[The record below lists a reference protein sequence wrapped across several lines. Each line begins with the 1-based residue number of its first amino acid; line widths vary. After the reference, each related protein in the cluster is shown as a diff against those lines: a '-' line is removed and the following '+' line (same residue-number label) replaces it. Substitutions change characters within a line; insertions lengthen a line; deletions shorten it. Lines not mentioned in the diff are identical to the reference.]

1 MSAIDLNPTS
11 STPWTVR
18 VSTELQARNSRPDLF
33 AAADDLIEAELMR
46 AGWMRSAA
54 A

>member
-1 MSAIDLNPTS
+1 MNAIDPRPNS
-11 STPWTVR
+11 GAVWTVR

-46 AGWMRSAA
+46 AGGMRSAA

>member
-1 MSAIDLNPTS
+1 MNTIDLNPTS
-11 STPWTVR
+11 STVWTDR
-18 VSTELQARNSRPDLF
+18 ASTELQARNSRPDLF

-46 AGWMRSAA
+46 AGWIRSAA